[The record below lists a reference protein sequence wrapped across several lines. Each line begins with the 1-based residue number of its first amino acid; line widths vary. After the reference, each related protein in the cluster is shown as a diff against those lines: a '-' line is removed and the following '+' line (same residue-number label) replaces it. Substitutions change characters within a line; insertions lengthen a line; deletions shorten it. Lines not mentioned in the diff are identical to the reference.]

1 MVRSNRSERGFTL
14 IELMVVVALIGI
26 LAAVVVPGFFRE
38 SRKAKTET
46 EVSAMF
52 AELQMRLEQYKQ
64 DNNVYL
70 AAAACPTT
78 TTPAG
83 SPASACTTSGSPWA
97 LMRVSPTHTTLRC
110 SYEIVAGTAATT
122 ASNPNGFTFTSP
134 AMNWYYILATCDSD
148 GVTTKNSQFFTNSVN
163 SQIQTKDLGH

>member
-1 MVRSNRSERGFTL
+1 MVRDDGRERGFTL

-38 SRKAKTET
+38 SRKAKSDT

-70 AAAACPTT
+70 AAAACPAT

-83 SPASACTTSGSPWA
+83 TSADTCTTAGSPWA
-97 LMRVSPTHTTLRC
+97 LMRVSPTQSTLRC
-110 SYEIVAGTAATT
+110 SYEIVVGTAATT
-122 ASNPNGFTFTSP
+122 ATPPTGFTFTSP
-134 AMNWYYILATCDSD
+134 AMNWYYILATCDGD
-148 GVTTKNSQFFTNSVN
+148 GVTTKNSQYFTNSVN
-163 SQIQTKDLGH
+163 SQIQTKDLGN